1 MKVEGITQS
10 LKKKSHFSPKEKYIK
25 GKTKICMGSNPMQ
38 LAKGYLIIVLKSKLG
53 QKFSIENF
61 DEEIQNISIIVQTG
75 AKFFCRKILIWW

>member
-10 LKKKSHFSPKEKYIK
+10 LKKKSHFSPKEKHIK

-53 QKFSIENF
+53 QKFSVENF
-61 DEEIQNISIIVQTG
+61 NEENSKASLPKLGQNFSVE
-75 AKFFCRKILIWW
+75 KF

>member
-10 LKKKSHFSPKEKYIK
+10 LKKESHFSPKEKYIK

-53 QKFSIENF
+53 QKNF
-61 DEEIQNISIIVQTG
+61 LS
-75 AKFFCRKILIWW
+75 KILMKKFKT